1 MRWDG
6 ADASV
11 NSMQFP
17 LPPLPGHCQVGYF
30 SLPDKNS
37 DLLANRTKFL
47 IFGEPDK
54 NFGFFGQPDRVS
66 DLLSNRTKLE
76 VAESPPP
83 KKFSPLTRHV
93 PHFCFSCHSFL
104 ILRAP
109 SSSAQFFS
117 GPDFYLL
124 MILLQ
129 PFTYCPALSKTSTN
143 LAGHLEAKFGY

>member
-17 LPPLPGHCQVGYF
+17 LPSLPGHCHVGYF
-30 SLPDKNS
+30 S
-37 DLLANRTKFL
+37 NRTKFL
-47 IFGEPDK
+47 IFWRTRQNFGSFVEPDK
-54 NFGFFGQPDRVS
+54 IRSGRIASAQ
-66 DLLSNRTKLE
+66 KI
-76 VAESPPP
+76 
-83 KKFSPLTRHV
+83 SPLTRHV

-129 PFTYCPALSKTSTN
+129 PFTYCPDLSKTSTN